1 MEKVLVEGGWKK
13 RLVRHVGTAKDD
25 LDLAVLLNEAQKTL
39 SELRRPNQ
47 LTLPFPAG
55 GGVSGLRTV
64 GEYHYGAELVL
75 GHLFD
80 RLGISEE
87 GLSGGLCRQL
97 VIARML
103 YPVSK
108 RRTAQFLN
116 RHFNASLDEDQ
127 IYRFMDQLSK
137 RQESI
142 LATVRDYL
150 LKQYPGSIGYLFYD
164 VTTLYFETD
173 REDQDAQ
180 DLPGL
185 RKRGY
190 SKDHRDDLPQVV
202 LGLAVN
208 AMGMP
213 LGYRLYSGN
222 TYEGNTLMD
231 GIDEILAM
239 LPNSNLGVVADA
251 GMLSAKNLAALEERH
266 LTYIVGARLK
276 SLPWPIQDEV
286 TSLDF
291 SKGPIR
297 ELSLG
302 SRRLVVSYS
311 RSRAEKA
318 RSGRERSVARLERLI
333 AKNQAVRKHPY
344 LDFTVKE
351 KPKLNLQAIEAS
363 ARWDGIKGYLTN
375 SPDLPAAQV
384 IDRYTDLYKV
394 EQSFRM
400 SKTDLRI
407 RPAFHFKR
415 ERIEAHVVICMLAL
429 CVMRMLEEAVAPFGM
444 TVGAAIDELNS
455 AKSAIVQLGERQF
468 LIPPAYSA
476 SLTRLIQSL
485 GLVT

>member
-1 MEKVLVEGGWKK
+1 MNA
-13 RLVRHVGTAKDD
+13 T
-25 LDLAVLLNEAQKTL
+25 
-39 SELRRPNQ
+39 
-47 LTLPFPAG
+47 
-55 GGVSGLRTV
+55 
-64 GEYHYGAELVL
+64 
-75 GHLFD
+75 
-80 RLGISEE
+80 
-87 GLSGGLCRQL
+87 
-97 VIARML
+97 
-103 YPVSK
+103 YPP
-108 RRTAQFLN
+108 R
-116 RHFNASLDEDQ
+116 
-127 IYRFMDQLSK
+127 
-137 RQESI
+137 
-142 LATVRDYL
+142 
-150 LKQYPGSIGYLFYD
+150 
-164 VTTLYFETD
+164 
-173 REDQDAQ
+173 
-180 DLPGL
+180 
-185 RKRGY
+185 
-190 SKDHRDDLPQVV
+190 
-202 LGLAVN
+202 
-208 AMGMP
+208 
-213 LGYRLYSGN
+213 
-222 TYEGNTLMD
+222 
-231 GIDEILAM
+231 
-239 LPNSNLGVVADA
+239 
-251 GMLSAKNLAALEERH
+251 
-266 LTYIVGARLK
+266 
-276 SLPWPIQDEV
+276 PIQDEV

-318 RSGRERSVARLERLI
+318 RSGRERSVARLEQLI
-333 AKNQAVRKHPY
+333 AKNQAVRKHAY